1 MIDFLKNHWFKI
13 AVAFAILVFILM
25 LSRPNDN
32 VKRAE
37 LIQLELQI
45 RKEAFDGI
53 QIVIDS
59 LNTSIGKTEEKI
71 VSLQKGL
78 NTTKGNLQYIQTEI
92 IYQFAQYKALKNEFE
107 KINYSDS
114 SVAAILQRIRA
125 ED

>member
-1 MIDFLKNHWFKI
+1 MDLLKNHWFKI

-92 IYQFAQYKALKNEFE
+92 IYQFAQYKALKNEVE

-125 ED
+125 EN

>member
-59 LNTSIGKTEEKI
+59 LNASIGKTEEKI

-92 IYQFAQYKALKNEFE
+92 IYQFAQYKALKNEVE

-125 ED
+125 EN

>member
-1 MIDFLKNHWFKI
+1 MMDFLKNHWFKI
-13 AVAFAILVFILM
+13 AVAFAILLFILM

-32 VKRAE
+32 IKRAE

-45 RKEAFDGI
+45 RKEAFDVI

-78 NTTKGNLQYIQTEI
+78 NATKGNLQYIQTEI
-92 IYQFAQYKALKNEFE
+92 IYQLAQYKALKNEFE

-125 ED
+125 EN

>member
-1 MIDFLKNHWFKI
+1 
-13 AVAFAILVFILM
+13 M

-78 NTTKGNLQYIQTEI
+78 NTT
-92 IYQFAQYKALKNEFE
+92 
-107 KINYSDS
+107 
-114 SVAAILQRIRA
+114 
-125 ED
+125 

>member
-1 MIDFLKNHWFKI
+1 MMDLLKNHWFKI

-92 IYQFAQYKALKNEFE
+92 IYQFAQYKALKNEVE

-125 ED
+125 EN